1 MSYKRPDVLF
11 AAFEAVPFI
20 KTGGLGDVGGT
31 LPAALK
37 RAGCDCRVILPKL
50 ACIPEEYKAQ
60 MKHETE
66 FYMNLSWRNLYCG
79 VESLKYKGVL
89 YYFIDNEYYFGRE
102 AEYGYYDDGER
113 IAFFSKA
120 VCECIQ
126 YLDFE
131 PEILHCNDWHTAL
144 VPVFLREFYM
154 GVPKCASIKTVYTV
168 HNLKFQ
174 GKFDQEMIGNV
185 LGLDDN
191 YTAKSQLIQDGAV
204 NFMLGALN
212 YSDALTTVSSTYAQE
227 ICTDFFGEGLN
238 HVYNRRRE
246 DLYGILNGIDPKQY
260 DPANDPLIYAPFDK
274 DNLEGKTLN
283 KLALQK
289 ELGLPER
296 SDVPMIG
303 VISRLT
309 DQKGFDLVNYIMNE
323 VMQLD
328 VQVVVLG
335 VGEEQY
341 EESFKYF
348 QSTYPDKM
356 SANILFSN
364 PLSHKIYA
372 SSDMILV
379 PSLFEPCGLSQI
391 IAMSYGTLPIVRE
404 TGGLKDTV
412 TPYNKYTGEGTG
424 FSFANYN
431 AHELLFTIQEAVDLY
446 YNDKEAWDGLV
457 QNAFAA
463 DFSWKMSAREYK
475 ALYRKLIGED
485 KENEREA
492 APDVL
497 LQGKV
502 SGASSD
508 AASKKK
514 SAGKSTAKKAAVKKA
529 AAKKTA
535 VKKASAEKT
544 AVSKEDAP
552 AGGEK
557 KSKAKGARASATKA
571 AAKQEA
577 AAAESVI
584 AAAEAT
590 VDAPAADGAAAGV
603 KTASD
608 TPAQATAPAD
618 VHDAG
623 EEA

>member
-1 MSYKRPDVLF
+1 MSYKRPNVLF

-37 RAGCDCRVILPKL
+37 RAGCDCRVVLPKL
-50 ACIPEEYKAQ
+50 GCIPEEYKAQ

-89 YYFIDNEYYFGRE
+89 YYFIDNEYYFGRDS
-102 AEYGYYDDGER
+102 EYGYFDDGER

-126 YLDFE
+126 YIDFE

-144 VPVFLREFYM
+144 APVFLREFYM
-154 GVPKCASIKTVYTV
+154 GAPKCADIKTVFTV

-185 LGLDDN
+185 LGLFDN

-212 YSDALTTVSSTYAQE
+212 YSDALTTVSPTYAQE

-274 DNLEGKTLN
+274 DNLAGKTEN
-283 KLALQK
+283 KLALQR

-296 SDVPMIG
+296 EDVPMIG
-303 VISRLT
+303 IISRLT
-309 DQKGFDLVNYIMNE
+309 DQKGFDLVNYIMYE
-323 VMQLD
+323 VMQMD

-335 VGEEQY
+335 VGEAQY
-341 EESFKYF
+341 EHSFRYF
-348 QSTYPDKM
+348 QSEYPEKM

-391 IAMSYGTLPIVRE
+391 IAMNYGTLPIVRE

-412 TPYNKYTGEGTG
+412 TPYNMYTGEGTG

-431 AHELLFTIQEAVDLY
+431 AHELLFTIQEAVALY
-446 YNDKEAWDGLV
+446 NEDRPAWDKLV

-475 ALYRKLIGED
+475 ALYRKLIGPESD
-485 KENEREA
+485 IKETSPAEE
-492 APDVL
+492 
-497 LQGKV
+497 
-502 SGASSD
+502 
-508 AASKKK
+508 KKEEK
-514 SAGKSTAKKAAVKKA
+514 PKKAAAEKTSSKKTGTKA
-529 AAKKTA
+529 DAKKPAAKKTA
-535 VKKASAEKT
+535 AKT
-544 AVSKEDAP
+544 K
-552 AGGEK
+552 
-557 KSKAKGARASATKA
+557 
-571 AAKQEA
+571 
-577 AAAESVI
+577 
-584 AAAEAT
+584 
-590 VDAPAADGAAAGV
+590 
-603 KTASD
+603 KTASPKKED
-608 TPAQATAPAD
+608 ETGNPEQAK
-618 VHDAG
+618 

>member
-37 RAGCDCRVILPKL
+37 RAGCDARVVLPKL
-50 ACIPEEYKAQ
+50 GCIPEEYKAQ

-89 YYFIDNEYYFGRE
+89 YYFIDNEYYFGRD

-120 VCECIQ
+120 VCEFIQ
-126 YLDFE
+126 YIDFA

-144 VPVFLREFYM
+144 TPVFLREFYM
-154 GVPKCASIKTVYTV
+154 DVPKCRNIRTVYTV

-174 GKFDQEMIGNV
+174 GKFDKEMIGNV

-191 YTAKSQLIQDGAV
+191 YTAKSQLIQDDAV

-212 YSDALTTVSSTYAQE
+212 YSDALTTVSPTYAEE

-238 HVYNRRRE
+238 HVYNRRK
-246 DLYGILNGIDPKQY
+246 DVLYGILNGIDPKQY
-260 DPANDPLIYAPFDK
+260 NPADDPLIYAPFDK
-274 DNLEGKTLN
+274 DNLAGKTEN
-283 KLALQK
+283 KLVLQK

-296 SDVPMIG
+296 ADVPMIG

-335 VGEEQY
+335 VGEAQY
-341 EESFKYF
+341 ENSFRYF
-348 QSTYPDKM
+348 QETYPEKM

-391 IAMSYGTLPIVRE
+391 IAMRYGTLPVVRE

-412 TPYNKYTGEGTG
+412 IAYNKYTGEGTG

-431 AHELLFTIQEAVDLY
+431 AHELLFTIQEAVALY
-446 YNDKEAWDGLV
+446 YEDKEAWDKLV

-463 DFSWKMSAREYK
+463 DFSWKMSARQYK
-475 ALYRKLIGED
+475 ALYRELIADTEAELE
-485 KENEREA
+485 KEA
-492 APDVL
+492 AESGVPKGTADE
-497 LQGKV
+497 QAAGQNAAEAPAETEEAKKEEAAAKPKKTTGKKT
-502 SGASSD
+502 ASKKTD
-508 AASKKK
+508 DAKAGKPAAKKTARAKAASKKK
-514 SAGKSTAKKAAVKKA
+514 ETETVP
-529 AAKKTA
+529 
-535 VKKASAEKT
+535 E
-544 AVSKEDAP
+544 
-552 AGGEK
+552 EK
-557 KSKAKGARASATKA
+557 K
-571 AAKQEA
+571 E
-577 AAAESVI
+577 
-584 AAAEAT
+584 
-590 VDAPAADGAAAGV
+590 
-603 KTASD
+603 
-608 TPAQATAPAD
+608 
-618 VHDAG
+618 